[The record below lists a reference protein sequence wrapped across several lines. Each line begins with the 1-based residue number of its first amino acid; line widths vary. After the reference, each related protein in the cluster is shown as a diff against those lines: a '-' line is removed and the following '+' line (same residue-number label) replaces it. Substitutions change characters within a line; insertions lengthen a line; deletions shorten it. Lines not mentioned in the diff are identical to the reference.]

1 MQHAE
6 MSHNLRLDGA
16 ATSREKNSRALQN
29 RAAVACRRQEE
40 GSMLRRPDLEPER
53 LQLGAAGDEGG
64 GGRATEGQQDS
75 ATAE

>member
-1 MQHAE
+1 
-6 MSHNLRLDGA
+6 
-16 ATSREKNSRALQN
+16 
-29 RAAVACRRQEE
+29 
-40 GSMLRRPDLEPER
+40 MLRRPDLEPER